1 MKKKNI
7 FFIIL
12 LVMVYCISL
21 PVSAATLKQYTFEA
35 PEVLQS
41 SEKPVNTTNYSTEGP
56 SVVYD
61 FFTEDGKFNVVYTSK
76 TKVYWS
82 TFNENMEVEKTRS
95 WDMLYDDSGLDDM
108 LDIFF
113 HPFGGAIYD
122 NGYLYVVYTKPA
134 SGDTSAE
141 RYEKNVLAVG
151 KYDKD
156 GNRVALQEYKGK
168 YLNASGNIYDYQ
180 SGIQIPYYGASSSMT
195 INNGVLTLFFGGN
208 MYMAHQSSLIVYIDT
223 ETLDFISNMR
233 DENLKDEDRHRYA
246 TTSTHTISH
255 SLGQRIITTSDG
267 GYLLMEVGDAGV
279 SGATRGLMLSKIY
292 EDHYT
297 EDTYDYDYFNIETRK
312 VAHFSEGSNSTWG
325 YNVTHQALGN
335 LIEVDDGYLY
345 IGSLDKE
352 LSATY
357 GATINNPW
365 DIFVQKYRKDFQN
378 TEDVKEMQMFTT
390 DERVV
395 TGEKSDYE
403 YGRLYLTGS
412 EVDYGMK
419 WLTALNNE
427 TIILIRAVSLEDG
440 NIAILWE
447 QNELEP
453 GAVLGYTL
461 ASRDGDIYYMVIDS
475 DGNIVKEAS
484 KLDGVTLTNEE
495 HYAYKDGIIYWTTT
509 LGNEVT
515 VNTLNVYNNIQSV
528 TLDKESASVEYGE
541 ELVLN
546 ATINPTDT
554 DMDKTL
560 KWESS
565 NPSIAT
571 VDENG
576 KITAKFP
583 GKATITVTTVNGKTA
598 TCEVTVTGEAPYIMG
613 DLNNSGRVSITDVVM
628 LVKLNF
634 NKLELN
640 DYYLA
645 VGDMNHSGR
654 ISVTDVVLLVKTIFG
669 KI

>member
-1 MKKKNI
+1 M
-7 FFIIL
+7 
-12 LVMVYCISL
+12 
-21 PVSAATLKQYTFEA
+21 
-35 PEVLQS
+35 
-41 SEKPVNTTNYSTEGP
+41 
-56 SVVYD
+56 
-61 FFTEDGKFNVVYTSK
+61 
-76 TKVYWS
+76 
-82 TFNENMEVEKTRS
+82 
-95 WDMLYDDSGLDDM
+95 
-108 LDIFF
+108 
-113 HPFGGAIYD
+113 
-122 NGYLYVVYTKPA
+122 
-134 SGDTSAE
+134 
-141 RYEKNVLAVG
+141 
-151 KYDKD
+151 
-156 GNRVALQEYKGK
+156 
-168 YLNASGNIYDYQ
+168 
-180 SGIQIPYYGASSSMT
+180 
-195 INNGVLTLFFGGN
+195 
-208 MYMAHQSSLIVYIDT
+208 
-223 ETLDFISNMR
+223 
-233 DENLKDEDRHRYA
+233 
-246 TTSTHTISH
+246 
-255 SLGQRIITTSDG
+255 
-267 GYLLMEVGDAGV
+267 
-279 SGATRGLMLSKIY
+279 
-292 EDHYT
+292 
-297 EDTYDYDYFNIETRK
+297 
-312 VAHFSEGSNSTWG
+312 
-325 YNVTHQALGN
+325 
-335 LIEVDDGYLY
+335 DDGYLY

-419 WLTALNNE
+419 WLNALDNE

-484 KLDGVTLTNEE
+484 KLEGVTLTNEE

-509 LGNEVT
+509 LGNKVT
-515 VNTLNVYNNIQSV
+515 VNTLNIYNNIESV

-546 ATINPTDT
+546 ATINPIDT

-583 GKATITVTTVNGKTA
+583 GKTTITVTTVNGKTA